1 MRPHEFGVL
10 PQGQDTTLIH
20 KYKPNPNPNPN
31 LLGLQE
37 ALLALTLTP
46 LPLQVSILT
55 LTHPSPHNFFE
66 DISWRLH
73 EVVPAPNPPPIL
85 LLTNVICQLLQYS

>member
-20 KYKPNPNPNPN
+20 KYKPYPNPN

-37 ALLALTLTP
+37 ALLALTLT
-46 LPLQVSILT
+46 S
-55 LTHPSPHNFFE
+55 PS
-66 DISWRLH
+66 SGK
-73 EVVPAPNPPPIL
+73 
-85 LLTNVICQLLQYS
+85 